1 MSYSKKVQK
10 AKANR
15 SDHRKAR
22 AVAGSINRTALK
34 RDSKKFKSLERE
46 HDQDQRFGGSLKSV
60 YFDSDGDG
68 YKDTYGRVYRSGVVG
83 KPGVEI
89 PTFGPIVP
97 PVSGP
102 TNLLAAEILS
112 APAPASGPSSL
123 IASIVAPANGPTGLG
138 ASISIPIAGPTG
150 LGASVIAPANGPTG
164 LGAELLAPA
173 NGPTG
178 LNAFEGI
185 PDAPVSGPTGLGA
198 SVNAPANGPTELGA
212 SVNAPAEGP
221 TTLGASEVVD
231 PPASGP
237 TVLGASVNAPAEGP
251 TVLGASVNAPA
262 EGPTGL
268 GASEVVDPPAS
279 GPTGLSA
286 AKATLNITIEAS
298 QETIVAKTTEPAGTI
313 EYASDVEYLFIYDGT
328 DWHRTNGGN
337 S

>member
-10 AKANR
+10 AKATR

-22 AVAGSINRTALK
+22 AVAGSVNRTSVK

-46 HDQDQRFGGSLKSV
+46 HDQDQRFGGNLKSV

-83 KPGVEI
+83 KPGAEI

-102 TNLLAAEILS
+102 TGLLVSKLVS
-112 APAPASGPSSL
+112 KPASGPSEL
-123 IASIVAPANGPTGLG
+123 IARILAPANGPTGLD
-138 ASISIPIAGPTG
+138 ASVSIPNSGPSGLDATVNIPNSGPTG

-198 SVNAPANGPTELGA
+198 SVNAPANGPTGLDA
-212 SVNAPAEGP
+212 SVNAPANGP
-221 TTLGASEVVD
+221 TE
-231 PPASGP
+231 
-237 TVLGASVNAPAEGP
+237 
-251 TVLGASVNAPA
+251 LGASVNAPA

-268 GASEVVDPPAS
+268 GAAEVFTAPTSGPTGLGASVNAPTS

-286 AKATLNITIEAS
+286 AKLTLNITIEAS
-298 QETIVAKTTEPAGTI
+298 QDTIVAKTTEPAGTI
-313 EYASDVEYLFIYDGT
+313 EYASDVGYLFIYDGT

>member
-22 AVAGSINRTALK
+22 AVDGSINRTALK

-46 HDQDQRFGGSLKSV
+46 HDQDQRFGGNLKSV

-83 KPGVEI
+83 KPGAEI
-89 PTFGPIVP
+89 PTFGHIVP

-112 APAPASGPSSL
+112 APASGPSSL
-123 IASIVAPANGPTGLG
+123 IASIVAPSNGPTSLD
-138 ASISIPIAGPTG
+138 ASVNSPIA
-150 LGASVIAPANGPTG
+150 
-164 LGAELLAPA
+164 
-173 NGPTG
+173 GPTG
-178 LNAFEGI
+178 LNAFEGV

-198 SVNAPANGPTELGA
+198 SVNAPANGPTTLAA
-212 SVNAPAEGP
+212 SVNAPANGP
-221 TTLGASEVVD
+221 TGLGASVIAPANGPTGLGASEVFTA
-231 PPASGP
+231 PANGP
-237 TVLGASVNAPAEGP
+237 TG
-251 TVLGASVNAPA
+251 LGASVNAPA

-268 GASEVVDPPAS
+268 GAAEVFTAPAS

-313 EYASDVEYLFIYDGT
+313 EYASDVGYLFIYDGT
-328 DWHRTNGGN
+328 DWHHTDGGN

>member
-22 AVAGSINRTALK
+22 SVAGSINRTAVK
-34 RDSKKFKSLERE
+34 RDSKKFKTLERE
-46 HDQDQRFGGSLKSV
+46 HDQDQRFGGNLKSV

-68 YKDTYGRVYRSGVVG
+68 FKDTYGRVYRSGVVG

-112 APAPASGPSSL
+112 APVSGPSSL
-123 IASIVAPANGPTGLG
+123 VALIVAPSNGPTGLD
-138 ASISIPIAGPTG
+138 
-150 LGASVIAPANGPTG
+150 ASVNPPANGPAT
-164 LGAELLAPA
+164 LDAEVLPPT

-178 LNAFEGI
+178 LNASEGI
-185 PDAPVSGPTGLGA
+185 PDAPVSGPTTLDASVIAPANGPTGLGA
-198 SVNAPANGPTELGA
+198 SVNAPANGPT
-212 SVNAPAEGP
+212 
-221 TTLGASEVVD
+221 
-231 PPASGP
+231 
-237 TVLGASVNAPAEGP
+237 
-251 TVLGASVNAPA
+251 
-262 EGPTGL
+262 
-268 GASEVVDPPAS
+268 
-279 GPTGLSA
+279 GLSP
-286 AKATLNITIEAS
+286 AKLTLNITIEAS
-298 QETIVAKTTEPAGTI
+298 QETIVAKTPAIGTI

-328 DWHRTNGGN
+328 QWHHTNGGD

>member
-46 HDQDQRFGGSLKSV
+46 HDPRRRFGGSLKSV

-68 YKDTYGRVYRSGVVG
+68 YKDTYGRVYRSGAID
-83 KPGVEI
+83 KPGAEI

-112 APAPASGPSSL
+112 APAPASGP
-123 IASIVAPANGPTGLG
+123 TELG
-138 ASISIPIAGPTG
+138 ASINAPIAGPTV
-150 LGASVIAPANGPTG
+150 LGASVIAPA
-164 LGAELLAPA
+164 
-173 NGPTG
+173 
-178 LNAFEGI
+178 
-185 PDAPVSGPTGLGA
+185 
-198 SVNAPANGPTELGA
+198 
-212 SVNAPAEGP
+212 EGP
-221 TTLGASEVVD
+221 TT
-231 PPASGP
+231 
-237 TVLGASVNAPAEGP
+237 LGASVNAPAEGP
-251 TVLGASVNAPA
+251 TVLGASEVFTAPA
-262 EGPTGL
+262 E
-268 GASEVVDPPAS
+268 

-298 QETIVAKTTEPAGTI
+298 QDTIVAKTPAIGTI
-313 EYASDVEYLFIYDGT
+313 EYASDIQHLFIYDGT
-328 DWHRTNGGN
+328 EWHRTDGGN

>member
-22 AVAGSINRTALK
+22 AVAGSINRTSVK

-46 HDQDQRFGGSLKSV
+46 HDQDQRFGGNLKSV

-83 KPGVEI
+83 KPGAEI
-89 PTFGPIVP
+89 PTFGSIVP

-112 APAPASGPSSL
+112 APASGPSSL
-123 IASIVAPANGPTGLG
+123 I

-150 LGASVIAPANGPTG
+150 LGASAIAPANGPTS

-185 PDAPVSGPTGLGA
+185 PDAPVSGPTTLAA
-198 SVNAPANGPTELGA
+198 SVNAPANGPTTLAA
-212 SVNAPAEGP
+212 SVNAPANGP
-221 TTLGASEVVD
+221 TSLGASVIAPANGPSGLGASEVFTA
-231 PPASGP
+231 PANGP
-237 TVLGASVNAPAEGP
+237 TG
-251 TVLGASVNAPA
+251 LGASVNAPA

-268 GASEVVDPPAS
+268 GASEVFTAPTS

-286 AKATLNITIEAS
+286 TKLTLNITIEAS

-313 EYASDVEYLFIYDGT
+313 EYASDVEHLFIYDGT
-328 DWHRTNGGN
+328 DWHRTDGGN

>member
-46 HDQDQRFGGSLKSV
+46 HDQDQRFGGNLKSV

-89 PTFGPIVP
+89 PTFGHIVP

-102 TNLLAAEILS
+102 TGLLVSKLVS
-112 APAPASGPSSL
+112 KPASGPSDL
-123 IASIVAPANGPTGLG
+123 IARILAPANGPTGLDASVSIPNSG
-138 ASISIPIAGPTG
+138 PSGLDATVNIPNSGPTGLDASISIPNAGPSG
-150 LGASVIAPANGPTG
+150 LDAVVNAPNS
-164 LGAELLAPA
+164 
-173 NGPTG
+173 GPTG

-198 SVNAPANGPTELGA
+198 SVIAPANGPTGLGA
-212 SVNAPAEGP
+212 SVIAPANGP
-221 TTLGASEVVD
+221 TGLGASEVFTA
-231 PPASGP
+231 PANGP
-237 TVLGASVNAPAEGP
+237 TG
-251 TVLGASVNAPA
+251 LGASVNAPA

-268 GASEVVDPPAS
+268 GASVNAPTS

-286 AKATLNITIEAS
+286 AKLTLNINIEAS
-298 QETIVAKTTEPAGTI
+298 QDTIVAKTTEPAGTI
-313 EYASDVEYLFIYDGT
+313 EYASDVGYLFIYDGT
-328 DWHRTNGGN
+328 DWHHTDGGN

>member
-46 HDQDQRFGGSLKSV
+46 HDPRRRFGGSLKSV

-83 KPGVEI
+83 KPGAEV
-89 PTFGPIVP
+89 PTFGPIAP
-97 PVSGP
+97 SNGP
-102 TNLLAAEILS
+102 TNLLAAEI
-112 APAPASGPSSL
+112 
-123 IASIVAPANGPTGLG
+123 
-138 ASISIPIAGPTG
+138 IS
-150 LGASVIAPANGPTG
+150 
-164 LGAELLAPA
+164 
-173 NGPTG
+173 
-178 LNAFEGI
+178 
-185 PDAPVSGPTGLGA
+185 
-198 SVNAPANGPTELGA
+198 APANGPTELDASVNAPAEGPTVLDASVNAPIAGPTVLDA

-221 TTLGASEVVD
+221 TTLGASEVFD

-237 TVLGASVNAPAEGP
+237 TE
-251 TVLGASVNAPA
+251 LGASVNAPA

-268 GASEVVDPPAS
+268 GASVNAPAE

-286 AKATLNITIEAS
+286 AKLTLNINIEAS
-298 QETIVAKTTEPAGTI
+298 QDTIVAKTTEPAGTI
-313 EYASDVEYLFIYDGT
+313 EYASDVGYLFIYDGT
-328 DWHRTNGGN
+328 DWHRTNGRN

>member
-22 AVAGSINRTALK
+22 AVAGSVNRTSVK

-46 HDQDQRFGGSLKSV
+46 HDQDQRFGGNLKAV

-83 KPGVEI
+83 KPGAEI

-150 LGASVIAPANGPTG
+150 LGASVNSPIAGPTG

-185 PDAPVSGPTGLGA
+185 PDAPVSGPTTLAA
-198 SVNAPANGPTELGA
+198 SVNAPANGPTSLGA
-212 SVNAPAEGP
+212 SVIAPA
-221 TTLGASEVVD
+221 
-231 PPASGP
+231 
-237 TVLGASVNAPAEGP
+237 N
-251 TVLGASVNAPA
+251 
-262 EGPTGL
+262 GPTGL

-279 GPTGLSA
+279 GPTGLGASVNAPAEGPTELGASEVFPAPASGPTGLSA
-286 AKATLNITIEAS
+286 AKATLNINIEAS
-298 QETIVAKTTEPAGTI
+298 QDTIVAKTTEPAGTI
-313 EYASDVEYLFIYDGT
+313 EYASDVGYLFIYDGT
-328 DWHRTNGGN
+328 DWHRTDGGN

>member
-22 AVAGSINRTALK
+22 AAAGSINRTALK

-46 HDQDQRFGGSLKSV
+46 HDQDQRFGGNLKSV

-83 KPGVEI
+83 KPGAEI
-89 PTFGPIVP
+89 PTFGPIAP

-112 APAPASGPSSL
+112 
-123 IASIVAPANGPTGLG
+123 
-138 ASISIPIAGPTG
+138 
-150 LGASVIAPANGPTG
+150 
-164 LGAELLAPA
+164 
-173 NGPTG
+173 
-178 LNAFEGI
+178 
-185 PDAPVSGPTGLGA
+185 
-198 SVNAPANGPTELGA
+198 APANGPTELGA

-221 TTLGASEVVD
+221 TVLGASVNAPANGPTELGASVNSPANGPAGLGASEVVD

-268 GASEVVDPPAS
+268 
-279 GPTGLSA
+279 SA

-298 QETIVAKTTEPAGTI
+298 QETIVAKTPATGTI
-313 EYASDVEYLFIYDGT
+313 EYASDVGYLFIYDGT
-328 DWHRTNGGN
+328 DWQRTNGRN